1 MVKTVMIV
9 GGQRKNLPFFWLDE
23 FPGTERGKMYCQI
36 NAGGLYGLQSYVA
49 QVEVDISKGLPCFDM
64 VGLLD
69 SEVREARE
77 RLRVSLHH
85 INAALPAE
93 KITVNYSPAGIVKSG
108 TSFDLPTALVILA
121 AQGKVPPERLR
132 ELWAVGE
139 VGLDARIKQ
148 VRGVLAMLHAANQ
161 SAFRSYLIPFENLG
175 EGLAV
180 GKLPVMGVCSLEEA
194 MEYVNASAQEQ
205 ERMRRDAEDR
215 WQSQAKGRMEKEKKT
230 PDFALLCG
238 MEEAKR
244 AAMIAAAGAHNL
256 LLAGPPGTGKTM
268 LARCLPGILPPM
280 SEEEKQEVSA
290 IYSAAGQLEDGT
302 LIQERPFVSPH
313 HTVSVYAMTGGGAVP
328 KPGMV
333 TLAHRGVL
341 FLDEMA
347 EFKRQTL
354 DVLRQPMEEGKIFL
368 ARSRGNFVYPAD
380 FMLLGATNPCPCGYY
395 PDRNRCRCQDWEVR
409 RYLAR
414 LSGPLLDR
422 MDLCCQIKQI
432 PIRKLWEKRE
442 ASYIDSDKSG
452 SKWMRE
458 QVLEARKRQQM
469 RCRGA
474 AMRENGRLSP
484 GEILKYCP
492 LGLEEQEFLEQASEQ
507 AGLSM
512 RGCHRVIRVARTI
525 ADLEGKDRI
534 GVEHLGQALFFR
546 NQNVLRE

>member
-1 MVKTVMIV
+1 MSA
-9 GGQRKNLPFFWLDE
+9 GNPAAH
-23 FPGTERGKMYCQI
+23 ERGRK
-36 NAGGLYGLQSYVA
+36 AGGVCNLQ
-49 QVEVDISKGLPCFDM
+49 
-64 VGLLD
+64 
-69 SEVREARE
+69 
-77 RLRVSLHH
+77 
-85 INAALPAE
+85 
-93 KITVNYSPAGIVKSG
+93 
-108 TSFDLPTALVILA
+108 
-121 AQGKVPPERLR
+121 
-132 ELWAVGE
+132 
-139 VGLDARIKQ
+139 
-148 VRGVLAMLHAANQ
+148 RG
-161 SAFRSYLIPFENLG
+161 
-175 EGLAV
+175 
-180 GKLPVMGVCSLEEA
+180 
-194 MEYVNASAQEQ
+194 
-205 ERMRRDAEDR
+205 
-215 WQSQAKGRMEKEKKT
+215 
-230 PDFALLCG
+230 
-238 MEEAKR
+238 R
-244 AAMIAAAGAHNL
+244 AAGGWNADSGATVCQPASYGICLCNDRRRRCSKTGNGDVG
-256 LLAGPPGTGKTM
+256 APG
-268 LARCLPGILPPM
+268 R
-280 SEEEKQEVSA
+280 V
-290 IYSAAGQLEDGT
+290 
-302 LIQERPFVSPH
+302 V
-313 HTVSVYAMTGGGAVP
+313 
-328 KPGMV
+328 
-333 TLAHRGVL
+333 
-341 FLDEMA
+341 LDEMA

-422 MDLCCQIKQI
+422 MDLCCQIKQT

-442 ASYIDSDKSG
+442 ASYIDSDKNG

>member
-9 GGQRKNLPFFWLDE
+9 GGQRKNLPFFWLAE

-121 AQGKVPPERLR
+121 AQGKVPPERLK

-180 GKLPVMGVCSLEEA
+180 GTLPVMGVCSL
-194 MEYVNASAQEQ
+194 
-205 ERMRRDAEDR
+205 
-215 WQSQAKGRMEKEKKT
+215 
-230 PDFALLCG
+230 
-238 MEEAKR
+238 EEAKR

-290 IYSAAGQLEDGT
+290 IYSAAGQLEDGR

-313 HTVSVYAMTGGGAVP
+313 HTASVYAMTGGGAVP

-341 FLDEMA
+341 FLDEMT

-395 PDRNRCRCQDWEVR
+395 PDRNRCRCQDWEVH

-422 MDLCCQIKQI
+422 MDLCCQIKQT

-442 ASYIDSDKSG
+442 ASYIDSDKNG

>member
-9 GGQRKNLPFFWLDE
+9 GGQRKNLPFFWLAE

-215 WQSQAKGRMEKEKKT
+215 WQSQAKGRMEKEKKA

-290 IYSAAGQLEDGT
+290 IYSAAGQLEDGR
-302 LIQERPFVSPH
+302 LIQERPFISPH
-313 HTVSVYAMTGGGAVP
+313 HTASVYAMTGGGAVP

-333 TLAHRGVL
+333 TLAHR
-341 FLDEMA
+341 
-347 EFKRQTL
+347 
-354 DVLRQPMEEGKIFL
+354 
-368 ARSRGNFVYPAD
+368 
-380 FMLLGATNPCPCGYY
+380 
-395 PDRNRCRCQDWEVR
+395 
-409 RYLAR
+409 YLAR

-422 MDLCCQIKQI
+422 MDLCCQIKQT

-442 ASYIDSDKSG
+442 ASYIDSDKNG

-458 QVLEARKRQQM
+458 QVLEARERQQM

>member
-1 MVKTVMIV
+1 MKTFQKPLSKEEESLCI
-9 GGQRKNLPFFWLDE
+9 Q
-23 FPGTERGKMYCQI
+23 
-36 NAGGLYGLQSYVA
+36 ALQ
-49 QVEVDISKGLPCFDM
+49 
-64 VGLLD
+64 
-69 SEVREARE
+69 
-77 RLRVSLHH
+77 
-85 INAALPAE
+85 
-93 KITVNYSPAGIVKSG
+93 
-108 TSFDLPTALVILA
+108 
-121 AQGKVPPERLR
+121 
-132 ELWAVGE
+132 
-139 VGLDARIKQ
+139 
-148 VRGVLAMLHAANQ
+148 
-161 SAFRSYLIPFENLG
+161 
-175 EGLAV
+175 
-180 GKLPVMGVCSLEEA
+180 
-194 MEYVNASAQEQ
+194 
-205 ERMRRDAEDR
+205 AED
-215 WQSQAKGRMEKEKKT
+215 AGRKS
-230 PDFALLCG
+230 
-238 MEEAKR
+238 EAKR
-244 AAMIAAAGAHNL
+244 LLIERNLRLVAHIAKKYSSEEELEDLISIGTIGLIKAVETFDPQKNSRLAAYAARCIDNELLMMLRSKKKTAREVSLYEPIGTDREGNEINL
-256 LLAGPPGTGKTM
+256 LDVMEQKQPDIVEEMEKQRLNQKLYELMESVLSLREKEVLYLRYGLPGTGKTM

-290 IYSAAGQLEDGT
+290 IYSAAGQLEDGR

-313 HTVSVYAMTGGGAVP
+313 HTASVYAMTGGGAVP

-341 FLDEMA
+341 FLDEMT

-395 PDRNRCRCQDWEVR
+395 PDRNRCRCQDWEVH

-422 MDLCCQIKQI
+422 MDLCCQIKQT

-442 ASYIDSDKSG
+442 ASYIDSDKNG

>member
-1 MVKTVMIV
+1 MKNNRTLGLAILSLLLFIGNAPLAAKVKNYT
-9 GGQRKNLPFFWLDE
+9 LSSPD
-23 FPGTERGKMYCQI
+23 
-36 NAGGLYGLQSYVA
+36 GGLKVEISTGDGLSYRIMH
-49 QVEVDISKGLPCFDM
+49 ENDTILSHSNIGL
-64 VGLLD
+64 
-69 SEVREARE
+69 
-77 RLRVSLHH
+77 
-85 INAALPAE
+85 
-93 KITVNYSPAGIVKSG
+93 
-108 TSFDLPTALVILA
+108 
-121 AQGKVPPERLR
+121 
-132 ELWAVGE
+132 
-139 VGLDARIKQ
+139 
-148 VRGVLAMLHAANQ
+148 VLA
-161 SAFRSYLIPFENLG
+161 
-175 EGLAV
+175 
-180 GKLPVMGVCSLEEA
+180 
-194 MEYVNASAQEQ
+194 
-205 ERMRRDAEDR
+205 
-215 WQSQAKGRMEKEKKT
+215 
-230 PDFALLCG
+230 
-238 MEEAKR
+238 
-244 AAMIAAAGAHNL
+244 
-256 LLAGPPGTGKTM
+256 
-268 LARCLPGILPPM
+268 
-280 SEEEKQEVSA
+280 
-290 IYSAAGQLEDGT
+290 DGT
-302 LIQERPFVSPH
+302 LVGKSSRVTRERRKKIEDKVESPFYRFKEFIAACNELDLKLQGGFGVTFRAYDDGVAYRFYT
-313 HTVSVYAMTGGGAVP
+313 TVASE
-328 KPGMV
+328 V
-333 TLAHRGVL
+333 TVK
-341 FLDEMA
+341 DEMA

-422 MDLCCQIKQI
+422 MDLCCQIKQT

-442 ASYIDSDKSG
+442 ASYIDSDKNG

>member
-1 MVKTVMIV
+1 
-9 GGQRKNLPFFWLDE
+9 
-23 FPGTERGKMYCQI
+23 
-36 NAGGLYGLQSYVA
+36 
-49 QVEVDISKGLPCFDM
+49 
-64 VGLLD
+64 
-69 SEVREARE
+69 
-77 RLRVSLHH
+77 
-85 INAALPAE
+85 
-93 KITVNYSPAGIVKSG
+93 
-108 TSFDLPTALVILA
+108 
-121 AQGKVPPERLR
+121 
-132 ELWAVGE
+132 
-139 VGLDARIKQ
+139 
-148 VRGVLAMLHAANQ
+148 
-161 SAFRSYLIPFENLG
+161 
-175 EGLAV
+175 
-180 GKLPVMGVCSLEEA
+180 
-194 MEYVNASAQEQ
+194 
-205 ERMRRDAEDR
+205 
-215 WQSQAKGRMEKEKKT
+215 
-230 PDFALLCG
+230 
-238 MEEAKR
+238 
-244 AAMIAAAGAHNL
+244 
-256 LLAGPPGTGKTM
+256 
-268 LARCLPGILPPM
+268 
-280 SEEEKQEVSA
+280 
-290 IYSAAGQLEDGT
+290 
-302 LIQERPFVSPH
+302 
-313 HTVSVYAMTGGGAVP
+313 
-328 KPGMV
+328 MV

-341 FLDEMA
+341 FLDEMT

-395 PDRNRCRCQDWEVR
+395 PDRNRCRCQDWEVH

-422 MDLCCQIKQI
+422 MDLCCQIKQT

-442 ASYIDSDKSG
+442 ASYIDSDKNG

>member
-9 GGQRKNLPFFWLDE
+9 GGQRKNLPFFWLAE

-280 SEEEKQEVSA
+280 SEEEKQEVS
-290 IYSAAGQLEDGT
+290 E
-302 LIQERPFVSPH
+302 
-313 HTVSVYAMTGGGAVP
+313 MT
-328 KPGMV
+328 
-333 TLAHRGVL
+333 
-341 FLDEMA
+341 

-395 PDRNRCRCQDWEVR
+395 PDRNRCRCQDWEVH

-422 MDLCCQIKQI
+422 MDLCCQIKQT

-442 ASYIDSDKSG
+442 ASYIDSDKNG